1 MGEAHGFVLMKDSLL
16 YCKFSTFTWFPKTPI
31 AHAEETWCDGNQ
43 VAANCAGMPKMK
55 ICEMATTVCPA
66 NMAGKWSWF
75 VAKTLIHD
83 PRHVPRDP
91 RSTERR
97 SPWKRFKESNHLIKK
112 RQHEYALN
120 FSLACRISSFLLIW
134 IGCVMQKREQLWDSH
149 DLFWTRIIAAYG
161 GLPSWTGRYEGGSF
175 YFEDKSQ

>member
-1 MGEAHGFVLMKDSLL
+1 MCFIV
-16 YCKFSTFTWFPKTPI
+16 TFCTWFPKTPI

-112 RQHEYALN
+112 RQHECLKFLARLPNFLVSFDLNRVRYAKERTAMRQPWFVLN
-120 FSLACRISSFLLIW
+120 SYNSRLRWPTLVNRPLRR
-134 IGCVMQKREQLWDSH
+134 G
-149 DLFWTRIIAAYG
+149 
-161 GLPSWTGRYEGGSF
+161 
-175 YFEDKSQ
+175 